1 MKLFSK
7 KIFLSFC
14 VKMTILVLLFFLK
27 FNFANAQI
35 CDSTLISKYS
45 TISKKAIGNSNI
57 MSLRSHSVVSVKGGF
72 WLGGLATLNT
82 GDIDFFYAKLDDT
95 GKLLLFKTVG
105 LITSEGGYSVRLAAT
120 PTGGLIIAGQS
131 FENSIGIKLAAIV
144 SIDNLG
150 NVKWYRKTPSAGNYG
165 ILDAIRGVFVE
176 PNGEVF
182 CVGDAQQYSNLN
194 YSRVL
199 VCKLDSNGNQKF
211 INQIELSI
219 NGSPQQAHPS
229 GIQSTSYGYLISGW
243 ISSGQI
249 PFMLLVD
256 KTNGISISSIYLNS
270 SSVYS
275 PDKLIFLP
283 SGNAI
288 LVGYTNVNGT
298 RDGFVAS
305 IDFKKNKINW
315 QKAIASSPGAADLFN
330 HVYYEKGVLY
340 MSIMT
345 NGLGGNGNRQG
356 FVSLDTNGQ
365 ILSGNSIYMN
375 SLVYETAHS
384 GNDFDVLKSGGA
396 VFLGQ
401 DDGIA
406 DAHINFVILCPC
418 IREKCAYNSFDYT
431 SSNTNLTI
439 SGANHTDYIQGNL
452 TNENPDSRS
461 HEFETTVDCLDKKPK
476 NEALEYY
483 LFNSFSPG
491 ADESNDVFK
500 LGHKGKQ
507 FNYNILIYNRW
518 GELVFETQNASIN
531 DESKFWNGQVM
542 NDGTDCPAGT
552 YFVIYQLYID
562 GNGKSPKELHGTVN
576 LIR

>member
-1 MKLFSK
+1 MTK
-7 KIFLSFC
+7 KIFT
-14 VKMTILVLLFFLK
+14 VKLLFILAFSFFGYVQLGS
-27 FNFANAQI
+27 AQI

-45 TISKKAIGNSNI
+45 TISKKTIGNSNI
-57 MSLRSHSVVSVKGGF
+57 MSLKSHSVVSVKGGF
-72 WLGGLATLNT
+72 WLGGLATLNS

-95 GKLLLFKTVG
+95 GKLLFFKTAG
-105 LITSEGGYSVRLAAT
+105 LNSSEGGYSVRLAAT
-120 PTGGLIIAGQS
+120 PFGGIIIAGQS

-150 NVKWYRKTPSAGNYG
+150 NVKWYRKTPSAGNSG
-165 ILDAIRGVFVE
+165 ILDAIRGVLVE
-176 PNGEVF
+176 PNGDVF

-219 NGSPQQAHPS
+219 AGSPQQAHPS
-229 GIQSTSYGYLISGW
+229 GIQSTPNGYLISGW
-243 ISSGQI
+243 ISSSQI

-256 KTNGISISSIYLNS
+256 KTTGTSISSIYLNS
-270 SSVYS
+270 SSTYS

-283 SGNAI
+283 SGNVI
-288 LVGYTNVNGT
+288 LVGYTNVNGS

-305 IDFKKNKINW
+305 IDFKKSRINW

-330 HVYYEKGVLY
+330 HAYYEKGVLY

-356 FVSLDTNGQ
+356 FVSIDTNGRV
-365 ILSGNSIYMN
+365 LSGNSIYLN
-375 SLVYETAHS
+375 SLLYETAHS

-401 DDGIA
+401 DDGNS

-431 SSNTNLTI
+431 ASNTNLTI
-439 SGANHTDYIQGNL
+439 SRATNTDFIQGDL

-461 HEFETTVDCLDKKPK
+461 HEFEITIDCLDIKPQK
-476 NEALEYY
+476 EELEFY

-500 LGHKGKQ
+500 IGHKGRD

-518 GELVFETQNASIN
+518 GELVYETQNATIN
-531 DESKFWNGQVM
+531 DQSKFWNGQVM
-542 NDGTDCPAGT
+542 NDGVDCPAGT
-552 YFVIYQLYID
+552 YFVIYQLYLD
-562 GNGKSPKELHGTVN
+562 GPSKSAKEIHGTVN
-576 LIR
+576 LVK